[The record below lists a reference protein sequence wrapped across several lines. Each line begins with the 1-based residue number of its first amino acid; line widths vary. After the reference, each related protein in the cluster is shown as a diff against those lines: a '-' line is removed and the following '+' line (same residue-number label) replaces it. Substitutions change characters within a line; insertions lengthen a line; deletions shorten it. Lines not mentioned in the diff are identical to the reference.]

1 MSKCSVRTSVSVRG
15 VCVIVRSPCYS
26 SYKHGVFI
34 LGHEPLSTR
43 FVRSRKNRKYT
54 VQRLLRLDCT
64 VHGTEF
70 LGLKARV

>member
-43 FVRSRKNRKYT
+43 FVRSRKNRNTQCSACFGLIARFT
-54 VQRLLRLDCT
+54 VQS
-64 VHGTEF
+64 F
-70 LGLKARV
+70 LG